1 MKDVQS
7 TTDNRG
13 IAIQRVGIKDA
24 YLPFLIK
31 TKAGGYQQVGA
42 KISFAVAL
50 PMEYKGTHM
59 SQKPVAE
66 PELAE
71 ILKEA
76 LEKLQAESANITI
89 EFKYFVDRQAPV
101 SGKASVLDIDC
112 CFAGSMKKGEA
123 LKFTLGV
130 KVPYTSLCPC
140 SKEISRY
147 GAHNQRGVMDVML
160 RFKPECECI
169 LIEDLVAL
177 LEKQAS
183 CQVYCLH

>member
-59 SQKPVAE
+59 SRFLEILNPWGQKPVAE

-76 LEKLQAESANITI
+76 LEKLQAEFPNDWRQRIEEVSA
-89 EFKYFVDRQAPV
+89 YVAG
-101 SGKASVLDIDC
+101 SGKTYKNFLAVIRNWARRDEKENMP
-112 CFAGSMKKGEA
+112 AGESSFDTDEFFELAKRR
-123 LKFTLGV
+123 T
-130 KVPYTSLCPC
+130 
-140 SKEISRY
+140 Y
-147 GAHNQRGVMDVML
+147 GDG
-160 RFKPECECI
+160 
-169 LIEDLVAL
+169 
-177 LEKQAS
+177 
-183 CQVYCLH
+183 